1 MGFIKPKSGKCTI
14 DGLDCWSDRD
24 KVQARLGYIP
34 GEISFFDDMS
44 GTQFLRFITEYRK
57 IDTRNRMEELL
68 ERFELDP
75 KMSQTE
81 FIRQALTKSRTQP
94 VITVSPNTTPLYA
107 PTRTSITTAATSMC
121 IS

>member
-107 PTRTSITTAATSMC
+107 PTRTGITTAATSMC